1 MIMSEHGAI
10 LSVWSALILLF
21 CISVVDSATYFLDQK
36 NGDLLNDGLS
46 LQSPFKD
53 QKQAVKALRPGDTLE
68 IVGILTNPSYKQAF
82 AFTNVSDPH
91 LWHQENT
98 LQIMGVRGAVAPCEG

>member
-36 NGDLLNDGLS
+36 YGDLLNDGLS
-46 LQSPFKD
+46 L
-53 QKQAVKALRPGDTLE
+53 
-68 IVGILTNPSYKQAF
+68 
-82 AFTNVSDPH
+82 
-91 LWHQENT
+91 
-98 LQIMGVRGAVAPCEG
+98 